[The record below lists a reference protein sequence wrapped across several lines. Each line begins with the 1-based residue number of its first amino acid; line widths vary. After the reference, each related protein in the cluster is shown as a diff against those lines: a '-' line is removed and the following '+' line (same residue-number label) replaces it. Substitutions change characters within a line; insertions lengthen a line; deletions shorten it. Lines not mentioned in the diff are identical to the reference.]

1 MSSATVEPRT
11 GHQNPIGWLWRHFR
25 DFRRTRPFWGGLL
38 AMIAG
43 VPILYFPYAHLTF
56 GGLTIAM
63 STTAG
68 AGSLII
74 GVLMIIL
81 GLTAWFQPA
90 VRVFGG
96 IATILLTLVSIPVS
110 NLAGFGLALLPGLIG
125 GGLMVSWAP
134 LPEPKAEP
142 TAKAGRRR
150 RAKGAADAT
159 AANAVAESVATA
171 PRATEP
177 AATESVA
184 AEPGAVAEPATEAP
198 TATLPA
204 QGEPQEPAAA
214 PAAEPAAGTALPK
227 QSGATDPEGAR

>member
-1 MSSATVEPRT
+1 MSSATVETRPRQ
-11 GHQNPIGWLWRHFR
+11 QNPVGWLWRHFR
-25 DFRRTRPFWGGLL
+25 EFRRTRPFWGGLL

-90 VRVFGG
+90 VRVFAG

-110 NLAGFGLALLPGLIG
+110 NLAGFGLSLLPGLIG

-134 LPEPKAEP
+134 MPEPS
-142 TAKAGRRR
+142 TAPARGRRAR
-150 RAKGAADAT
+150 RGKQAD
-159 AANAVAESVATA
+159 NAVAESVATQ
-171 PRATEP
+171 PT
-177 AATESVA
+177 A
-184 AEPGAVAEPATEAP
+184 AEPTAAEATEAP
-198 TATLPA
+198 TAKLPA
-204 QGEPQEPAAA
+204 QAAPKE
-214 PAAEPAAGTALPK
+214 PAAEPAAEAAVPQQPAAGS
-227 QSGATDPEGAR
+227 QEEAR

>member
-1 MSSATVEPRT
+1 MSSATVETRPRQ
-11 GHQNPIGWLWRHFR
+11 QNPIGWLWRHFR
-25 DFRRTRPFWGGLL
+25 EFRRTRPFWGGLL

-81 GLTAWFQPA
+81 GATAWFQPA

-134 LPEPKAEP
+134 LPEPSTQPAG
-142 TAKAGRRR
+142 GRRAR
-150 RAKGAADAT
+150 RAEKAAG
-159 AANAVAESVATA
+159 NAVAESVATEPA
-171 PRATEP
+171 VAADADPAAEAAVKGAEP
-177 AATESVA
+177 AA
-184 AEPGAVAEPATEAP
+184 EAP
-198 TATLPA
+198 TAKLPA
-204 QGEPQEPAAA
+204 QGAPKEPA
-214 PAAEPAAGTALPK
+214 AAEPAAEAAVPQQG
-227 QSGATDPEGAR
+227 GAGDQEEAR

>member
-1 MSSATVEPRT
+1 MSSATVETRPRQ
-11 GHQNPIGWLWRHFR
+11 QNPVGWLWRHFR
-25 DFRRTRPFWGGLL
+25 EFRRTRPFWGGLL

-43 VPILYFPYAHLTF
+43 VPILYFPYAHLSF

-74 GVLMIIL
+74 GILMVIL

-90 VRVFGG
+90 VRVFAG

-134 LPEPKAEP
+134 LPEP
-142 TAKAGRRR
+142 TAGSAAKGRRR
-150 RAKGAADAT
+150 RAKGADG
-159 AANAVAESVATA
+159 AAAGNAVAQSVATA
-171 PRATEP
+171 P
-177 AATESVA
+177 
-184 AEPGAVAEPATEAP
+184 AVEAP
-198 TATLPA
+198 TAELPV
-204 QGEPQEPAAA
+204 QGTPQ
-214 PAAEPAAGTALPK
+214 AAETAVENAAGPADEAAVPK
-227 QSGATDPEGAR
+227 QGGAVEQEEAR